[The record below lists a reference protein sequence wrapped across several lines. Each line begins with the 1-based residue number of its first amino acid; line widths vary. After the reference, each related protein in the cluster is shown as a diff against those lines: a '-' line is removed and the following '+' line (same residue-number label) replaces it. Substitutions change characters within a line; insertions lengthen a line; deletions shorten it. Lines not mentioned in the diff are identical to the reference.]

1 MFIPPGIEN
10 VYPGCGF
17 SLWSRAGNS
26 HVLRRALS
34 LAPANRGRGLQPHPA
49 GGCGQVQ
56 QVTPHSAGAKKH
68 MFCHLNLN
76 VYSGRLGKDSS
87 RLGLPAG
94 GPVVVSLARW
104 KRLRKRW
111 PGSAFRKENTPNKF
125 EHAASVLAVLSASI
139 FAASARLQ

>member
-49 GGCGQVQ
+49 GGGCGQVQ
-56 QVTPHSAGAKKH
+56 QVTPRSAGAKKKTKKH
-68 MFCHLNLN
+68 MLHHLDLN
-76 VYSGRLGKDSS
+76 VYSGRLGKESS
-87 RLGLPAG
+87 RLRLPAG

-111 PGSAFRKENTPNKF
+111 PGSVFRKENTPSKF
-125 EHAASVLAVLSASI
+125 EHAASVLAVLSVSI
-139 FAASARLQ
+139 FDI

>member
-76 VYSGRLGKDSS
+76 VYSGRLGKESS
-87 RLGLPAG
+87 RPRSRFIGAMETTPKTMAWECFLEGKHSQQVRTCSFCEARMG
-94 GPVVVSLARW
+94 GGVCKPDFDL
-104 KRLRKRW
+104 
-111 PGSAFRKENTPNKF
+111 
-125 EHAASVLAVLSASI
+125 
-139 FAASARLQ
+139 